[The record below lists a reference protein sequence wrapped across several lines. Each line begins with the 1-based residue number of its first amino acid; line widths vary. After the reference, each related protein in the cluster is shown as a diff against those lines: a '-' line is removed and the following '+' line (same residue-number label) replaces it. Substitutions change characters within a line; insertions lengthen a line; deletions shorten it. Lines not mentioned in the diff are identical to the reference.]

1 VKITFL
7 LKEKSR
13 QIIPLSLFIDISYI
27 YIYMY
32 IGIEPLR
39 PFEEMF
45 VGETFGSVDKQT
57 SPLKWIHKYFVTLLK
72 HLSYMS
78 QCQTL

>member
-1 VKITFL
+1 
-7 LKEKSR
+7 
-13 QIIPLSLFIDISYI
+13 
-27 YIYMY
+27 MY